1 MRNKAR
7 VAGIFVLVFGAIVT
21 ALVFSSRPSYVDV
34 VGHVYESYSAER
46 PVAGA
51 VVSNDWDSTTA
62 KTNDQGEFRLRV
74 RQVAVDEHIKFTAR
88 SGERTN
94 AAAAASLRSLGKSSK
109 PLPWWAANF
118 RRTHAMASAWSR
130 TPLVQYSACQYRCR
144 SIQTRART
152 A

>member
-88 SGERTN
+88 SGERT
-94 AAAAASLRSLGKSSK
+94 AYQRRIGSLR
-109 PLPWWAANF
+109 P
-118 RRTHAMASAWSR
+118 
-130 TPLVQYSACQYRCR
+130 TPVV
-144 SIQTRART
+144 IFMNDPNGMEP
-152 A
+152 

>member
-1 MRNKAR
+1 MHTKAR

-21 ALVFSSRPSYVDV
+21 PLVFSSRPSYVDI
-34 VGHVYESYSAER
+34 VGHVYESHSEEL

-88 SGERTN
+88 SGERT
-94 AAAAASLRSLGKSSK
+94 AYHRRVGSLKPTPVVIVLNDPNRLG
-109 PLPWWAANF
+109 
-118 RRTHAMASAWSR
+118 R
-130 TPLVQYSACQYRCR
+130 
-144 SIQTRART
+144 
-152 A
+152 

>member
-88 SGERTN
+88 SGERT
-94 AAAAASLRSLGKSSK
+94 AYQRRIGSLR
-109 PLPWWAANF
+109 P
-118 RRTHAMASAWSR
+118 
-130 TPLVQYSACQYRCR
+130 TPVVIFMNDPNGLEP
-144 SIQTRART
+144 
-152 A
+152 